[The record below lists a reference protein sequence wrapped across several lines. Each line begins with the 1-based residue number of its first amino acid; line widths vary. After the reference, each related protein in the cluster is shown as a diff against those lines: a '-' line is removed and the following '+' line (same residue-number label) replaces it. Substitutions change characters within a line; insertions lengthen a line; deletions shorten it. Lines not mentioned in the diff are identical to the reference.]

1 MSLSACLVCR
11 FAKCASAGQVV
22 CRLNDQTHETMH
34 VCLSFV
40 GLCIS
45 DAMTS
50 AGRFQSCG
58 ASTTATN
65 CPSGQKPTQ
74 NGAEF

>member
-11 FAKCASAGQVV
+11 FAWRASAGQVV
-22 CRLNDQTHETMH
+22 CRLDDSTHETMH

-40 GLCIS
+40 GLLIS
-45 DAMTS
+45 EATTL
-50 AGRFQSCG
+50 AGRFQSCS

-65 CPSGQKPTQ
+65 CLSGQKLAQ
-74 NGAEF
+74 NEGEI

>member
-11 FAKCASAGQVV
+11 FVKHASVGQVV
-22 CRLNDQTHETMH
+22 CRLDDSTHETMH

-40 GLCIS
+40 GLWNNET
-45 DAMTS
+45 ATA
-50 AGRFQSCG
+50 AGRFSSCS

-65 CPSGQKPTQ
+65 STSDEKQGL
-74 NGAEF
+74 F